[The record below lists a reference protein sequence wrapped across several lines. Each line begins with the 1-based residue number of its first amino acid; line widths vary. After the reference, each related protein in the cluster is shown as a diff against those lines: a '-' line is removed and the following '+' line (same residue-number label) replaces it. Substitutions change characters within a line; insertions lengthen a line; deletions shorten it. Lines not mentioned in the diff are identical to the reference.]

1 MSLSQDEML
10 SVLTASDYLNKILQ
24 MQDLLK
30 IVIEVSDT
38 FTVENCER
46 IQLVAELYLTSTET
60 HFEELDFHLKRL
72 RETP

>member
-46 IQLVAELYLTSTET
+46 IQLVAELYLKSTET
-60 HFEELDFHLKRL
+60 QFEELDIHLKR
-72 RETP
+72 